1 MSDNYPSDVKLDENP
16 DGSVSFATG
25 VVETIAGLAAQE
37 VEGVAS
43 MASVSTGLADMFTRK
58 STRNFT
64 KGVRVD
70 INGGTVAVDVTIVV
84 EYGSPIPDV
93 AKSIQEN
100 VKKAIETMSGLD
112 VRNVDVHVQAVSFE
126 RENRAA
132 QELKEHQQKL
142 LENSMREQEAQE
154 EPSGSKADESAQTEA
169 AAPETDEDDDLELD
183 DDDLSDL
190 PEEEIVEE
198 DADEE
203 DDVDEAED
211 MEPIDPAARAMTK
224 SAIRP
229 RRKRAPCLCAASPR
243 SSSTAAER
251 AQSAVS
257 CAAACVSCA
266 MCRPPTLPRSVQ
278 P

>member
-43 MASVSTGLADMFTRK
+43 MASVSTGFADMFTRK
-58 STRNFT
+58 STRNLT

-183 DDDLSDL
+183 DDDLDDL

-203 DDVDEAED
+203 DDADEAED
-211 MEPIDPAARAMTK
+211 MEPIDPADLSDLPGE
-224 SAIRP
+224 SAGEATEESDEERP
-229 RRKRAPCLCAASPR
+229 L
-243 SSSTAAER
+243 
-251 AQSAVS
+251 
-257 CAAACVSCA
+257 
-266 MCRPPTLPRSVQ
+266 
-278 P
+278 

>member
-43 MASVSTGLADMFTRK
+43 MASVSTGFADMFTRK
-58 STRNFT
+58 STRNLT

-70 INGGTVAVDVTIVV
+70 IDGGTVAVDVTIVV

-183 DDDLSDL
+183 DDDLDDL
-190 PEEEIVEE
+190 PEEIVEE

-211 MEPIDPAARAMTK
+211 MEPIDPADL
-224 SAIRP
+224 SD
-229 RRKRAPCLCAASPR
+229 
-243 SSSTAAER
+243 
-251 AQSAVS
+251 
-257 CAAACVSCA
+257 
-266 MCRPPTLPRSVQ
+266 LPGESEGEDTEADEEEHSL
-278 P
+278 

>member
-43 MASVSTGLADMFTRK
+43 MASTSTGFADLFTRK
-58 STRNFT
+58 SSRNFT

-70 INGGTVAVDVTIVV
+70 IDGGTVAVDVTIVV
-84 EYGSPIPDV
+84 EYGSPVPDV
-93 AKSIQEN
+93 ARSIQEN

-132 QELKEHQQKL
+132 QELKEQQQKL
-142 LENSMREQEAQE
+142 LENSLHQQDAQQE
-154 EPSGSKADESAQTEA
+154 E
-169 AAPETDEDDDLELD
+169 AAPEAEAEEPAAEELD
-183 DDDLSDL
+183 DL

-198 DADEE
+198 DDIEE
-203 DDVDEAED
+203 DDDDLEDVDDLDEIDAADLDDLPGEEAPEQLD
-211 MEPIDPAARAMTK
+211 SDGE
-224 SAIRP
+224 
-229 RRKRAPCLCAASPR
+229 
-243 SSSTAAER
+243 
-251 AQSAVS
+251 
-257 CAAACVSCA
+257 
-266 MCRPPTLPRSVQ
+266 Q
-278 P
+278 PQM

>member
-43 MASVSTGLADMFTRK
+43 MASVSTGFADMFTRK
-58 STRNFT
+58 STRNLT

-70 INGGTVAVDVTIVV
+70 IDGGTVAVDVTIVV

-93 AKSIQEN
+93 ARSIQEN

-126 RENRAA
+126 REHRAA

-142 LENSMREQEAQE
+142 LENSLREQEEQ
-154 EPSGSKADESAQTEA
+154 EA
-169 AAPETDEDDDLELD
+169 AAAEAAQAAPEAEVSEPQEDTDDLDLELDEDDDLD
-183 DDDLSDL
+183 DI
-190 PEEEIVEE
+190 PEEKIVPEVE
-198 DADEE
+198 DEE

-211 MEPIDPAARAMTK
+211 MEPIDPEDL
-224 SAIRP
+224 SDLP
-229 RRKRAPCLCAASPR
+229 GEEE
-243 SSSTAAER
+243 TAEAEP
-251 AQSAVS
+251 SEEKHE
-257 CAAACVSCA
+257 
-266 MCRPPTLPRSVQ
+266 L
-278 P
+278 

>member
-93 AKSIQEN
+93 ARSIQEN

-126 RENRAA
+126 REHRAA

-142 LENSMREQEAQE
+142 LENSLREQEEQE
-154 EPSGSKADESAQTEA
+154 AVAAEA
-169 AAPETDEDDDLELD
+169 APAAPEDEASQPQEDKDDLDLELDEDDDLD
-183 DDDLSDL
+183 DI
-190 PEEEIVEE
+190 PEEIVSE
-198 DADEE
+198 DDDEE

-211 MEPIDPAARAMTK
+211 MEPIDPEDL
-224 SAIRP
+224 SDLP
-229 RRKRAPCLCAASPR
+229 GEEDAPE
-243 SSSTAAER
+243 AET
-251 AQSAVS
+251 SEEKHE
-257 CAAACVSCA
+257 
-266 MCRPPTLPRSVQ
+266 L
-278 P
+278 

>member
-154 EPSGSKADESAQTEA
+154 EPSGSKADESAETEA

-183 DDDLSDL
+183 EDDLDDL

-211 MEPIDPAARAMTK
+211 MEPIDPADL
-224 SAIRP
+224 SD
-229 RRKRAPCLCAASPR
+229 
-243 SSSTAAER
+243 
-251 AQSAVS
+251 
-257 CAAACVSCA
+257 
-266 MCRPPTLPRSVQ
+266 LPGESEGEDTEADEEEH
-278 P
+278 PL

>member
-58 STRNFT
+58 STRNLT

-154 EPSGSKADESAQTEA
+154 EPSGSKADESAETEA

-183 DDDLSDL
+183 DDDLDDL
-190 PEEEIVEE
+190 PGEEIVEE

-211 MEPIDPAARAMTK
+211 MEPIDPADL
-224 SAIRP
+224 SD
-229 RRKRAPCLCAASPR
+229 
-243 SSSTAAER
+243 
-251 AQSAVS
+251 
-257 CAAACVSCA
+257 
-266 MCRPPTLPRSVQ
+266 LPGESEGEDTEADEEEHSL
-278 P
+278 

>member
-154 EPSGSKADESAQTEA
+154 EPSGSKADESAETEA

-183 DDDLSDL
+183 DDDLDDL
-190 PEEEIVEE
+190 PEEIVEE

-211 MEPIDPAARAMTK
+211 MEPIDPADL
-224 SAIRP
+224 SD
-229 RRKRAPCLCAASPR
+229 
-243 SSSTAAER
+243 
-251 AQSAVS
+251 
-257 CAAACVSCA
+257 
-266 MCRPPTLPRSVQ
+266 LPGESEGEDTEADEEEH
-278 P
+278 PL

>member
-43 MASVSTGLADMFTRK
+43 MASTSTGFADMFTRK

-70 INGGTVAVDVTIVV
+70 IDGGTVAVDVTIVV
-84 EYGSPIPDV
+84 EYGSPVPDV
-93 AKSIQEN
+93 ARSIQEN

-132 QELKEHQQKL
+132 QELKEQQQKL
-142 LENSMREQEAQE
+142 LENSLRQQDVQQAE
-154 EPSGSKADESAQTEA
+154 
-169 AAPETDEDDDLELD
+169 AAPEAEEPAAEELG
-183 DDDLSDL
+183 DL
-190 PEEEIVEE
+190 PEEEIVEDDGIE
-198 DADEE
+198 EE
-203 DDVDEAED
+203 DDDLEDVDDLDEIDAADLDDLPGEEAPEQLD
-211 MEPIDPAARAMTK
+211 SDGG
-224 SAIRP
+224 
-229 RRKRAPCLCAASPR
+229 
-243 SSSTAAER
+243 
-251 AQSAVS
+251 
-257 CAAACVSCA
+257 
-266 MCRPPTLPRSVQ
+266 Q
-278 P
+278 PQM

>member
-183 DDDLSDL
+183 DDDLDDL

-203 DDVDEAED
+203 DDADEAED
-211 MEPIDPAARAMTK
+211 MEPIDPADL
-224 SAIRP
+224 SD
-229 RRKRAPCLCAASPR
+229 
-243 SSSTAAER
+243 
-251 AQSAVS
+251 
-257 CAAACVSCA
+257 
-266 MCRPPTLPRSVQ
+266 LPGESEDEDTEADEEEH
-278 P
+278 PL

>member
-43 MASVSTGLADMFTRK
+43 MASVSTGFADMFTRK
-58 STRNFT
+58 STRNLT

-70 INGGTVAVDVTIVV
+70 IDGGTVAVDVTIVV

-93 AKSIQEN
+93 ARSIQEN

-126 RENRAA
+126 REHRAA

-142 LENSMREQEAQE
+142 LENSLREQEEQE
-154 EPSGSKADESAQTEA
+154 ALAAEA
-169 AAPETDEDDDLELD
+169 APAAPEDEASQPQEDKDDLDLELDEDDDLD
-183 DDDLSDL
+183 DI
-190 PEEEIVEE
+190 PEEIVSE
-198 DADEE
+198 DDDEE

-211 MEPIDPAARAMTK
+211 MEPIDPEDL
-224 SAIRP
+224 SDLP
-229 RRKRAPCLCAASPR
+229 GEEDAPE
-243 SSSTAAER
+243 AET
-251 AQSAVS
+251 SEEKHE
-257 CAAACVSCA
+257 
-266 MCRPPTLPRSVQ
+266 L
-278 P
+278 

>member
-43 MASVSTGLADMFTRK
+43 MASVSTGFADMFTRK
-58 STRNFT
+58 STRNLT

-70 INGGTVAVDVTIVV
+70 IDGGTVAVDVTIVV

-93 AKSIQEN
+93 ARSIQEN

-126 RENRAA
+126 REHRAA

-142 LENSMREQEAQE
+142 LENSLREQEEQE
-154 EPSGSKADESAQTEA
+154 ALAAEA
-169 AAPETDEDDDLELD
+169 APAAPEDEASQPQEDKDDLGLELDEDDDLD
-183 DDDLSDL
+183 DI
-190 PEEEIVEE
+190 PEEIVSE
-198 DADEE
+198 DDDEE

-211 MEPIDPAARAMTK
+211 MEPIDPEDL
-224 SAIRP
+224 SDLP
-229 RRKRAPCLCAASPR
+229 GEEDAPE
-243 SSSTAAER
+243 AET
-251 AQSAVS
+251 SEEKHE
-257 CAAACVSCA
+257 
-266 MCRPPTLPRSVQ
+266 L
-278 P
+278 

>member
-154 EPSGSKADESAQTEA
+154 EPSGSEADETAQTEA

-190 PEEEIVEE
+190 PKEEIVEE

-211 MEPIDPAARAMTK
+211 MEPIDPADL
-224 SAIRP
+224 SD
-229 RRKRAPCLCAASPR
+229 
-243 SSSTAAER
+243 
-251 AQSAVS
+251 
-257 CAAACVSCA
+257 
-266 MCRPPTLPRSVQ
+266 LPGESEGEDTEADEEEHSL
-278 P
+278 

>member
-43 MASVSTGLADMFTRK
+43 MASVSTGFADMFTRK
-58 STRNFT
+58 STRNLT

-70 INGGTVAVDVTIVV
+70 IDGGTVAVDVTIVV

-93 AKSIQEN
+93 ARSIQEN

-126 RENRAA
+126 REHRAA

-142 LENSMREQEAQE
+142 LENSLREQEEQE
-154 EPSGSKADESAQTEA
+154 AVAAEA
-169 AAPETDEDDDLELD
+169 APAAPEDEASQPQEDKDDLDLELDEDDDLD
-183 DDDLSDL
+183 DI
-190 PEEEIVEE
+190 PEEIVSE
-198 DADEE
+198 DDDEE

-211 MEPIDPAARAMTK
+211 MEPIDPEDL
-224 SAIRP
+224 SDLP
-229 RRKRAPCLCAASPR
+229 GEEDAPE
-243 SSSTAAER
+243 AET
-251 AQSAVS
+251 SEEKHE
-257 CAAACVSCA
+257 
-266 MCRPPTLPRSVQ
+266 L
-278 P
+278 

>member
-93 AKSIQEN
+93 ARSIQEN

-126 RENRAA
+126 REHRAA

-142 LENSMREQEAQE
+142 LENSMREQEAQQDAA
-154 EPSGSKADESAQTEA
+154 EPEA
-169 AAPETDEDDDLELD
+169 AAPEETAAEAEAADDEDDLELD
-183 DDDLSDL
+183 DDDLDDL
-190 PEEEIVEE
+190 PEEEIVEADDE
-198 DADEE
+198 D

-211 MEPIDPAARAMTK
+211 MEPIDPDDLSELPGEGDEKASDEAAD
-224 SAIRP
+224 SEEHP
-229 RRKRAPCLCAASPR
+229 
-243 SSSTAAER
+243 
-251 AQSAVS
+251 Q
-257 CAAACVSCA
+257 
-266 MCRPPTLPRSVQ
+266 
-278 P
+278 

>member
-43 MASVSTGLADMFTRK
+43 MASVSTGFADMFTRK
-58 STRNFT
+58 STRNLT

-70 INGGTVAVDVTIVV
+70 IDGGTVAVDVTIVV

-93 AKSIQEN
+93 ARSIQEN

-126 RENRAA
+126 REHRAA

-154 EPSGSKADESAQTEA
+154 AASAPEA
-169 AAPETDEDDDLELD
+169 AAAAAEQAAPEADELDEELDLDEDDLD
-183 DDDLSDL
+183 DI
-190 PEEEIVEE
+190 PEEEIVE
-198 DADEE
+198 ADEDE
-203 DDVDEAED
+203 DDDVDEADD
-211 MEPIDPAARAMTK
+211 MEPIDPADL
-224 SAIRP
+224 SD
-229 RRKRAPCLCAASPR
+229 
-243 SSSTAAER
+243 
-251 AQSAVS
+251 
-257 CAAACVSCA
+257 
-266 MCRPPTLPRSVQ
+266 LPGESEGEDTEADEEEH
-278 P
+278 PL

>member
-154 EPSGSKADESAQTEA
+154 EPSGSKADESAETEA

-183 DDDLSDL
+183 DDDLDDL

-203 DDVDEAED
+203 DDADEAED
-211 MEPIDPAARAMTK
+211 MEPIDPADL
-224 SAIRP
+224 SD
-229 RRKRAPCLCAASPR
+229 
-243 SSSTAAER
+243 
-251 AQSAVS
+251 
-257 CAAACVSCA
+257 
-266 MCRPPTLPRSVQ
+266 LPGESEGEDTEADEEEHSL
-278 P
+278 

>member
-43 MASVSTGLADMFTRK
+43 MASISTGLADMFTRK
-58 STRNFT
+58 STRNLT

-70 INGGTVAVDVTIVV
+70 IDGGTVAVDVTIVV

-93 AKSIQEN
+93 ARSIQEN

-126 RENRAA
+126 REHRAA

-142 LENSMREQEAQE
+142 LENSMREQEAQQDAA
-154 EPSGSKADESAQTEA
+154 EPEA
-169 AAPETDEDDDLELD
+169 AAPEETAAEAEAADDEDDLELD
-183 DDDLSDL
+183 DDDLDDL
-190 PEEEIVEE
+190 PEEEIVEADDE
-198 DADEE
+198 D

-211 MEPIDPAARAMTK
+211 MEPIDPDDLSELPGEGDEKASDEAAD
-224 SAIRP
+224 SEEHP
-229 RRKRAPCLCAASPR
+229 
-243 SSSTAAER
+243 
-251 AQSAVS
+251 Q
-257 CAAACVSCA
+257 
-266 MCRPPTLPRSVQ
+266 
-278 P
+278 

>member
-154 EPSGSKADESAQTEA
+154 EPSGSKADESAETEA

-211 MEPIDPAARAMTK
+211 VEPIDPADL
-224 SAIRP
+224 SD
-229 RRKRAPCLCAASPR
+229 
-243 SSSTAAER
+243 
-251 AQSAVS
+251 
-257 CAAACVSCA
+257 
-266 MCRPPTLPRSVQ
+266 LPGESEGEDTEADEEEHSL
-278 P
+278 

>member
-154 EPSGSKADESAQTEA
+154 EPSGSKADETAQTEA

-183 DDDLSDL
+183 DDDLDDL
-190 PEEEIVEE
+190 PEEIVEE

-211 MEPIDPAARAMTK
+211 MEPIDPADL
-224 SAIRP
+224 SD
-229 RRKRAPCLCAASPR
+229 
-243 SSSTAAER
+243 
-251 AQSAVS
+251 
-257 CAAACVSCA
+257 
-266 MCRPPTLPRSVQ
+266 LPGESEGEDTEADEEEH
-278 P
+278 PL

>member
-183 DDDLSDL
+183 DDDLDDL

-203 DDVDEAED
+203 DDADEAED
-211 MEPIDPAARAMTK
+211 MEPIDPADL
-224 SAIRP
+224 SD
-229 RRKRAPCLCAASPR
+229 
-243 SSSTAAER
+243 
-251 AQSAVS
+251 
-257 CAAACVSCA
+257 
-266 MCRPPTLPRSVQ
+266 LPGESEDEDTEADEEEHSL
-278 P
+278 

>member
-154 EPSGSKADESAQTEA
+154 EPSGSKADETAQTEA

-183 DDDLSDL
+183 DDDLDDL
-190 PEEEIVEE
+190 PEEIVEE

-211 MEPIDPAARAMTK
+211 MEPIDPADL
-224 SAIRP
+224 SD
-229 RRKRAPCLCAASPR
+229 
-243 SSSTAAER
+243 
-251 AQSAVS
+251 
-257 CAAACVSCA
+257 
-266 MCRPPTLPRSVQ
+266 LPGESEGEDTEADEEEHSL
-278 P
+278 

>member
-154 EPSGSKADESAQTEA
+154 EPSGSKADESAETEA

-183 DDDLSDL
+183 DDDLDDL

-203 DDVDEAED
+203 DDADEAED
-211 MEPIDPAARAMTK
+211 MEPIDPADL
-224 SAIRP
+224 SD
-229 RRKRAPCLCAASPR
+229 
-243 SSSTAAER
+243 
-251 AQSAVS
+251 
-257 CAAACVSCA
+257 
-266 MCRPPTLPRSVQ
+266 LPGESEDEDTEADEEEH
-278 P
+278 PL

>member
-43 MASVSTGLADMFTRK
+43 MASTSTGFADMFTRK

-70 INGGTVAVDVTIVV
+70 IDGGTVAVDVTIVV
-84 EYGSPIPDV
+84 EYGSPVPDV
-93 AKSIQEN
+93 ARSIQEN

-132 QELKEHQQKL
+132 QELKEQQQKL
-142 LENSMREQEAQE
+142 LENSLRQQDVQQAE
-154 EPSGSKADESAQTEA
+154 
-169 AAPETDEDDDLELD
+169 AAPEAEEPAAEELG
-183 DDDLSDL
+183 DL
-190 PEEEIVEE
+190 PEEEIVEDDGIE
-198 DADEE
+198 EE
-203 DDVDEAED
+203 DDDLEDVDDLDEIDAADLDDLPGEEASEQLD
-211 MEPIDPAARAMTK
+211 SDGG
-224 SAIRP
+224 
-229 RRKRAPCLCAASPR
+229 
-243 SSSTAAER
+243 
-251 AQSAVS
+251 
-257 CAAACVSCA
+257 
-266 MCRPPTLPRSVQ
+266 Q
-278 P
+278 PQM

>member
-154 EPSGSKADESAQTEA
+154 EPSGSKADESAETEA

-183 DDDLSDL
+183 EDDLDDL
-190 PEEEIVEE
+190 PEEIVEE

-211 MEPIDPAARAMTK
+211 MEPIDPADL
-224 SAIRP
+224 SD
-229 RRKRAPCLCAASPR
+229 
-243 SSSTAAER
+243 
-251 AQSAVS
+251 
-257 CAAACVSCA
+257 
-266 MCRPPTLPRSVQ
+266 LPGESEGEDTEADEEEHSL
-278 P
+278 

>member
-154 EPSGSKADESAQTEA
+154 EPSGSKADESAETEA
-169 AAPETDEDDDLELD
+169 AAPETDEDDDLEL

-211 MEPIDPAARAMTK
+211 MEPIDPADL
-224 SAIRP
+224 SD
-229 RRKRAPCLCAASPR
+229 
-243 SSSTAAER
+243 
-251 AQSAVS
+251 
-257 CAAACVSCA
+257 
-266 MCRPPTLPRSVQ
+266 LPGESEGEDTEADEEEHSL
-278 P
+278 

>member
-142 LENSMREQEAQE
+142 LDNSMREQDAQE

-183 DDDLSDL
+183 DDDLDDL
-190 PEEEIVEE
+190 PEEIVEE

-211 MEPIDPAARAMTK
+211 MEPIDPADL
-224 SAIRP
+224 SD
-229 RRKRAPCLCAASPR
+229 
-243 SSSTAAER
+243 
-251 AQSAVS
+251 
-257 CAAACVSCA
+257 
-266 MCRPPTLPRSVQ
+266 LPGESEGEDTEADEEEHSL
-278 P
+278 

>member
-154 EPSGSKADESAQTEA
+154 EPSGSKADESAETEA

-183 DDDLSDL
+183 DDDLDDL
-190 PEEEIVEE
+190 HEEEIVEE

-203 DDVDEAED
+203 DDADEAED
-211 MEPIDPAARAMTK
+211 MEPIDPADL
-224 SAIRP
+224 SD
-229 RRKRAPCLCAASPR
+229 
-243 SSSTAAER
+243 
-251 AQSAVS
+251 
-257 CAAACVSCA
+257 
-266 MCRPPTLPRSVQ
+266 LPGESEGEDTEADEEEH
-278 P
+278 PL

>member
-142 LENSMREQEAQE
+142 LENSMREQEAQQDAA
-154 EPSGSKADESAQTEA
+154 EPEA
-169 AAPETDEDDDLELD
+169 AAPAAPEETAAEAEAADADDRRDDGRRVEDE
-183 DDDLSDL
+183 
-190 PEEEIVEE
+190 PEEECEQALERRVADDGREQEGKSCKPARDPREREE
-198 DADEE
+198 VGFLPLQQAFRRLF
-203 DDVDEAED
+203 A
-211 MEPIDPAARAMTK
+211 PRGGGLFLAA
-224 SAIRP
+224 
-229 RRKRAPCLCAASPR
+229 
-243 SSSTAAER
+243 
-251 AQSAVS
+251 
-257 CAAACVSCA
+257 
-266 MCRPPTLPRSVQ
+266 
-278 P
+278 

>member
-43 MASVSTGLADMFTRK
+43 MASASTGFADMFTRK

-93 AKSIQEN
+93 ARSIQEN

-126 RENRAA
+126 REHRAA

-142 LENSMREQEAQE
+142 LENSMREQEAQQDAA
-154 EPSGSKADESAQTEA
+154 EPEA
-169 AAPETDEDDDLELD
+169 AAPAAPEETAAEAEAADDEDDLELD
-183 DDDLSDL
+183 DDDLDDL
-190 PEEEIVEE
+190 PEEEIVEADDE
-198 DADEE
+198 D

-211 MEPIDPAARAMTK
+211 MEPIDPDDLSELPGEGDEEASDEAAD
-224 SAIRP
+224 SEEHP
-229 RRKRAPCLCAASPR
+229 
-243 SSSTAAER
+243 
-251 AQSAVS
+251 Q
-257 CAAACVSCA
+257 
-266 MCRPPTLPRSVQ
+266 
-278 P
+278 

>member
-43 MASVSTGLADMFTRK
+43 MASTSTGFADMFTRK

-70 INGGTVAVDVTIVV
+70 IDGGTVAVDVTIVV
-84 EYGSPIPDV
+84 EYGSPVPDV
-93 AKSIQEN
+93 ARSIQEN

-132 QELKEHQQKL
+132 QELKEQQQKL
-142 LENSMREQEAQE
+142 LENSRRQQDAQQE
-154 EPSGSKADESAQTEA
+154 E
-169 AAPETDEDDDLELD
+169 AAPEAEAEETAAEELG
-183 DDDLSDL
+183 DL

-198 DADEE
+198 DDIEEE
-203 DDVDEAED
+203 DDDLEDVDDLDE
-211 MEPIDPAARAMTK
+211 IDATD
-224 SAIRP
+224 
-229 RRKRAPCLCAASPR
+229 LDD
-243 SSSTAAER
+243 
-251 AQSAVS
+251 
-257 CAAACVSCA
+257 
-266 MCRPPTLPRSVQ
+266 LPGEEVPEQLDSDGEQ
-278 P
+278 PQM

>member
-43 MASVSTGLADMFTRK
+43 MASVSTGFADMFTRK
-58 STRNFT
+58 STRNLT

-70 INGGTVAVDVTIVV
+70 IDGGTVAVDVTIVV

-93 AKSIQEN
+93 ARSIQEN

-126 RENRAA
+126 REHRAA

-142 LENSMREQEAQE
+142 LENSLREQEEQE
-154 EPSGSKADESAQTEA
+154 ALAAEA
-169 AAPETDEDDDLELD
+169 VPAAPEDEASQPQEDKDDLDLELDEDDDLD
-183 DDDLSDL
+183 DI
-190 PEEEIVEE
+190 PEEIVSE
-198 DADEE
+198 DDDEE

-211 MEPIDPAARAMTK
+211 MEPIDPEDL
-224 SAIRP
+224 SDLP
-229 RRKRAPCLCAASPR
+229 GEEDAPE
-243 SSSTAAER
+243 AET
-251 AQSAVS
+251 SEEKHE
-257 CAAACVSCA
+257 
-266 MCRPPTLPRSVQ
+266 L
-278 P
+278 

>member
-43 MASVSTGLADMFTRK
+43 MASVSTGFADMFTRK
-58 STRNFT
+58 STRNLT

-70 INGGTVAVDVTIVV
+70 IDGGTVAVDVTIVV

-93 AKSIQEN
+93 ARSIQEN

-126 RENRAA
+126 REHRAA

-142 LENSMREQEAQE
+142 LENSLREQEEQ
-154 EPSGSKADESAQTEA
+154 EA
-169 AAPETDEDDDLELD
+169 AAEAAPEAEAGEPQEDTDDLDLELDEDDDLD
-183 DDDLSDL
+183 GI
-190 PEEEIVEE
+190 PEEKIVPEVE
-198 DADEE
+198 DEE

-211 MEPIDPAARAMTK
+211 MEPIDPEDL
-224 SAIRP
+224 SDLP
-229 RRKRAPCLCAASPR
+229 GEEE
-243 SSSTAAER
+243 TAEAEP
-251 AQSAVS
+251 SEEKHE
-257 CAAACVSCA
+257 
-266 MCRPPTLPRSVQ
+266 L
-278 P
+278 